1 VVSKPSQREA
11 RLRRDFA
18 DRYPDVEPEVWI
30 SAAALAERLLTRMLR
45 DGVPDEQ
52 LPDRVLDP
60 DHFEF
65 RGGDAP
71 ATSRKHSS
79 KKA

>member
-1 VVSKPSQREA
+1 MVSKPSQREA

-45 DGVPDEQ
+45 EGVPDEQ

-71 ATSRKHSS
+71 VTSRKPSS
-79 KKA
+79 RKA

>member
-1 VVSKPSQREA
+1 VVSKPSHREA

-45 DGVPDEQ
+45 EGVSDEQ

-65 RGGDAP
+65 RGGEAP
-71 ATSRKHSS
+71 VTSRKQSS
-79 KKA
+79 RKA

>member
-1 VVSKPSQREA
+1 VVAKPSAREA

-18 DRYPDVEPEVWI
+18 DRYPDVQPDVWI

-45 DGVPDEQ
+45 EGIPDEQ

-65 RGGDAP
+65 RGGDTP
-71 ATSRKHSS
+71 LSSRKQPSR
-79 KKA
+79 KA